1 MICHT
6 GTGVVEPPR
15 RFLVFF
21 GICESFLRGQKEGEG
36 TMHVRATSVHLQP
49 DKVDEAIRIF
59 QESVV
64 PAAKQQAGFRGATL
78 LVDRA
83 TGKGLSLTHW
93 ASEAEM
99 KAGESSGYYQEQIAK
114 FGPLLTAQP
123 SREAFEVAVT
133 A

>member
-1 MICHT
+1 MLFDIC
-6 GTGVVEPPR
+6 G
-15 RFLVFF
+15 
-21 GICESFLRGQKEGEG
+21 SFLSGQEEGEG
-36 TMHVRATSVHLQP
+36 TMHVRATTVQLQP